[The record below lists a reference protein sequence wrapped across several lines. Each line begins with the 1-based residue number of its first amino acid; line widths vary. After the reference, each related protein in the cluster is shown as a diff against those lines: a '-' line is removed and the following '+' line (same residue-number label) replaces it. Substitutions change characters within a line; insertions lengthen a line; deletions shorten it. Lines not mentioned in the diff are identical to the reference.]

1 MENEEKDGEGQSNRV
16 QKIDTT
22 DVVAVANR
30 IS

>member
-16 QKIDTT
+16 QEIDTT